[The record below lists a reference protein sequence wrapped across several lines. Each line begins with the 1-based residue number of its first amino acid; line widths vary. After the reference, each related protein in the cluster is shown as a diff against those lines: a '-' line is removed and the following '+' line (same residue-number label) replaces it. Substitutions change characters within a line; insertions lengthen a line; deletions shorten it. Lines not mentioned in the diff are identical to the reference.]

1 MKKFDYS
8 LNYKEINIRE
18 NKELYKVWK
27 WEQGVLLIE
36 PYKSEIL
43 PFWKFKNR
51 EVAEK
56 SSEKIYELFL
66 DYKEKW
72 DFIGMDMSRKFLQMW
87 WTRARRYANHKSW
100 KKYSDTFLE
109 NGKKI
114 EKVPEFFDE
123 KNKKH
128 FIKTKTKKIIPQEKD
143 ALTNEKA
150 ISAEIFYKK
159 YKKVLEDKDYI
170 KLRKEWKEKF
180 W

>member
-1 MKKFDYS
+1 MK
-8 LNYKEINIRE
+8 
-18 NKELYKVWK
+18 
-27 WEQGVLLIE
+27 
-36 PYKSEIL
+36 
-43 PFWKFKNR
+43 
-51 EVAEK
+51 
-56 SSEKIYELFL
+56 
-66 DYKEKW
+66 
-72 DFIGMDMSRKFLQMW
+72 
-87 WTRARRYANHKSW
+87 
-100 KKYSDTFLE
+100 
-109 NGKKI
+109 
-114 EKVPEFFDE
+114 